1 MKYIFFII
9 TYFLSFSLVSQ
20 SITVNGKISD
30 ENNQGLPGATIIIE
44 GTTNGTISDID
55 GNFTL
60 SADINSF
67 IEISYAGYLSKK
79 NKNRWKSIY

>member
-9 TYFLSFSLVSQ
+9 FCLSSFSLVSQ

-30 ENNQGLPGATIIIE
+30 ENNEGLPGATIIIV

-55 GNFTL
+55 GNFVL
-60 SADINSF
+60 NAEINSF
-67 IEISYAGYLSKK
+67 IKK
-79 NKNRWKSIY
+79 NKDRWKSVY

>member
-9 TYFLSFSLVSQ
+9 FCLSSFSLVSQ

-30 ENNQGLPGATIIIE
+30 ENNEGLPGATIIIV

-55 GNFTL
+55 GNFVL
-60 SADINSF
+60 NAEINSF

-79 NKNRWKSIY
+79 